1 MSDSFNDAQASGS
14 NPSEEPQ
21 NKPLKSEADSL
32 SGSSDSADEV
42 SQDTPPTSTSK
53 TDNFSN
59 SPLSGIPTA
68 ETTLPSEKGYS
79 TTVTEPLQATISP
92 SEYIPS
98 ERLHPQSKAPL
109 AMVETAFLASTA
121 SLIWL
126 INYYFPL
133 GPVLRMFF
141 PVPIALVYLRWGNRA
156 SWMAALVSGLLLSVL
171 MGPTRSILFFIPYG
185 LMGVQLGALWKRR
198 SSWLLSISIGT
209 LIGTFGFFFRFWLLS
224 ILLGED
230 LWVYVMTQI
239 TEVAEW
245 GFLRLGLL
253 AQPSL
258 PLIQAIACVFI
269 IINNAVYL
277 FVVHLVALL
286 MLDRL
291 GNPIPRPPN
300 WVQVLLDYDG

>member
-1 MSDSFNDAQASGS
+1 MSDPVDN
-14 NPSEEPQ
+14 EEDSTPDPWEETENQ
-21 NKPLKSEADSL
+21 PLKSETAH
-32 SGSSDSADEV
+32 SSSNSDEAQEAAHFT
-42 SQDTPPTSTSK
+42 SSPDSTSQPIENTK
-53 TDNFSN
+53 PLANSN
-59 SPLSGIPTA
+59 
-68 ETTLPSEKGYS
+68 LPSGKSYPVG
-79 TTVTEPLQATISP
+79 
-92 SEYIPS
+92 
-98 ERLHPQSKAPL
+98 PL

-141 PVPIALVYLRWGNRA
+141 PIPIALVYLRWGNRA

-171 MGPTRSILFFIPYG
+171 MGPPRSILFFIPYA
-185 LMGVQLGALWKRR
+185 LMGVQLGAMWRR
-198 SSWLLSISIGT
+198 QASWLWSILTGT
-209 LIGTFGFFFRFWLLS
+209 LLGTIGFFFRFWLLS

-239 TEVAEW
+239 TELLEW
-245 GFLRLGLL
+245 GFMKLGLL
-253 AQPSL
+253 TQPTL
-258 PLIQAIACVFI
+258 LMIQVLAVVMI
-269 IINNAVYL
+269 ILSNVVYV

-291 GNPIPRPPN
+291 GNPIPRPPH